1 MVPVLVDETVD
12 ETTRSNAKTLQYD
25 ALSSAAPRQ
34 ASSSWSCSIPR
45 SALGTVV
52 GEARALERQRC
63 RRRRVRG
70 GRVGV
75 LSLGGLPHA

>member
-1 MVPVLVDETVD
+1 MVLVDETVD

-52 GEARALERQRC
+52 GEAPALERQRC